1 MCGIIGILGTSE
13 CFDSVIAGLEQL
25 QNRGYD
31 SAGVCGIKKHG
42 DTHEFVVSKYATTPE
57 YDSILRIKND
67 NNMFESCSNIIGHT
81 RWATHGP
88 KTDVNSHPH
97 IDNKNRVAVVHN
109 GMIENYYELKK
120 ELIDQYGI
128 IFKSR
133 TDTEIIANLIS
144 IYYDDTYDSD
154 GIKHMEEAI
163 SKALARLEGTWALAI
178 TSIVRPDNI
187 YCARH
192 GSPLLIGFGEEFLMV
207 ASEQAGFCGM
217 VNNYVSLNNNDIT
230 VLRKRNGVV
239 NMQNIKNYSVVDVV
253 KNQID
258 ITPYPWS
265 HWTMKEINEQY
276 ESSVRAI
283 SFGGRLCD
291 SGEVRLGGLDKY
303 TEELKNIDHVILLGC
318 GTSYN
323 AANHSVQYFHDLC
336 DLDTV
341 QVFDGPSFS
350 EHNIPKKGNTAIIFL
365 SQSGETKDLYQ
376 CIKIGKNRECLL
388 VGVVNVVDSLIA
400 REVDCGCYL
409 NAGREVG
416 VASTKAFTSQVIVL
430 SLIAI
435 NIAQVKGI
443 HEKKRTRYV
452 DALRRLPQD
461 IKNTLNSSE
470 KESINVAKYLLTHEH
485 CFVLGKG
492 SFKAVADEGSLK
504 TKEIGYIHSEAY
516 EGSALRH
523 GPYALLVENTPV
535 IFINPHDCNNVL
547 MRNTMEEV
555 KSRGA
560 VIILISDGDTCHNV
574 DYFIHVE
581 TNDIFRGILHNIPMQ
596 FIAYHLGI
604 KKGIDVDKP
613 RNLAKSVTV

>member
-1 MCGIIGILGTSE
+1 MCGIIGILGNCE
-13 CFDSVIAGLEQL
+13 CFNNVIAGLQQL

-31 SAGVCGIKKHG
+31 SAGVCGIKKN
-42 DTHEFVVSKYATTPE
+42 EFIVSKYATTPN

-67 NNMFESCSNIIGHT
+67 SNMFDTCTNIIGHT

-97 IDNKNRVAVVHN
+97 IDYKNRIAVVHN

-120 ELIDQYGI
+120 ELINKYNI
-128 IFKSR
+128 VFKSG
-133 TDTEIIANLIS
+133 TDTEVIANLIS
-144 IYYDDTYDSD
+144 VYYDNSIDIN
-154 GIKHMEEAI
+154 GIKHVEDAI
-163 SKALARLEGTWALAI
+163 SMALSRLEGTWAL
-178 TSIVRPDNI
+178 TIVSSDKPDNM

-192 GSPLLIGFGEEFLMV
+192 GSPLLIGFGGDFLMV

-217 VNNYVSLNNNDIT
+217 VNNYVSLNNHDIT
-230 VLRKRNGVV
+230 VLRKRDRVI
-239 NMQNIKNYSVVDVV
+239 NMQNINNYNLVDIV
-253 KNQID
+253 KHQMD
-258 ITPYPWS
+258 ITPYPWK
-265 HWTMKEINEQY
+265 HWTIKEINEQY

-283 SFGGRLCD
+283 SFGGRLHD
-291 SGEVRLGGLDKY
+291 NGQVRLGGLDKY
-303 TEELKNIDHVILLGC
+303 TKKLKEIDHIILLGC

-323 AANHSVQYFHDLC
+323 AANYSVKYFHDLC

-341 QVFDGPSFS
+341 QVFDGPSFT
-350 EHNIPKKGNTAIIFL
+350 EHNIPKKGNTALIFL

-376 CIKIGKNRECLL
+376 CIKIGKNKECLL
-388 VGVVNVVDSLIA
+388 IGVVNVVDSLIA

-416 VASTKAFTSQVIVL
+416 VASTKAFTSQIIVL

-435 NIAQVKGI
+435 NIAQVKEI
-443 HEKKRTRYV
+443 HEKKRIRYV

-461 IKNTLNSSE
+461 IKNTLKTVE
-470 KESINVAKYLLTHEH
+470 EESINVAEYLLTHEH

-516 EGSALRH
+516 EGNALRH

-535 IFINPHDCNNVL
+535 IFINPYDCNNIL
-547 MRNTMEEV
+547 MKNTMEEV

-560 VIILISDGDTCHNV
+560 VIILISDGDRCHNS
-574 DYFIHVE
+574 DYFIHVC
-581 TNDIFRGILHNIPMQ
+581 TNDIFSGILHNIPMQ